1 LGILVALIVVFISSV
16 IITRASDAFETA
28 SDYLGRNLTD
38 GVKGATINAIGS
50 SMPELFTTLI
60 FLVVLNDADG
70 FAGGIGTTAG
80 SAIFNGMIIPAL
92 VGIVVITSR
101 IAKNIHLS
109 RKVILRDGLTLIAA
123 EIALIFLL
131 NSTELSAWHGV
142 VLMTMYALYVVL
154 LLGSMSKRSVSDSSA
169 ALDNT
174 PSDNHEELEES
185 TENKR
190 SLLKSVFLFAWVD
203 LEAWF
208 VGNKDLNKK
217 RAWLLLISSTLL
229 TGLSCHWLVESC
241 IWLGSDTYEFAGF
254 SLQGLGLPIYFLS
267 VIIASAATSL
277 PDTILSLKD
286 AKKGNYN
293 DAISNALG
301 SNIFDICFALGLPLF
316 LYSIVNGPI
325 TLSAE
330 VAQNVSELRIF
341 LVLLTIGS
349 FFIFYF
355 GRKFGLIKCILLLA
369 LYIIF
374 VLFIVGDTLNWTM
387 VDGLKDL
394 LLSINS
400 WIKRF

>member
-1 LGILVALIVVFISSV
+1 MGILVALIVVFISSV

-92 VGIVVITSR
+92 VGIIVITSR
-101 IAKNIHLS
+101 VAKNIHLS
-109 RKVILRDGLTLIAA
+109 RKVILRDGLTLIVA

-131 NSTELSAWHGV
+131 NSSELSAWHGV

-154 LLGSMSKRSVSDSSA
+154 LLGSMSKKKVQTQAPVNYESEDE
-169 ALDNT
+169 N
-174 PSDNHEELEES
+174 NEEP
-185 TENKR
+185 KR
-190 SLLKSVFLFAWVD
+190 WWQNVFLFAWID

-208 VGNKDLNKK
+208 LGRHKINKT
-217 RAWLLLISSTLL
+217 RAWILLISSTLL
-229 TGLSCHWLVESC
+229 TGLACHWLVESC
-241 IWLGSDTYEFAGF
+241 IWLGSDTYKFLGF
-254 SLQGLGLPIYFLS
+254 TFSGLGLPIYFLS
-267 VIIASAATSL
+267 VIVASAATSL

-316 LYSIVNGPI
+316 LYSMVNGPI
-325 TLSAE
+325 TLSPE
-330 VAQNVSELRIF
+330 VAHNVSELRIF

-349 FFIFYF
+349 FLIFYL
-355 GRKFGLIKCILLLA
+355 GRTFGLLKCFLLLA
-369 LYIIF
+369 LYIVF

-387 VDGLKDL
+387 VDGLKNIL
-394 LLSINS
+394 LNTNN

>member
-1 LGILVALIVVFISSV
+1 MGILVALIVVFISSV

-92 VGIVVITSR
+92 VGIIVITSR
-101 IAKNIHLS
+101 VAKNIHLS
-109 RKVILRDGLTLIAA
+109 RKVILRDGLTLIVA

-131 NSTELSAWHGV
+131 NSSELSAWHGV

-154 LLGSMSKRSVSDSSA
+154 LLGSMSKKKVQTQAPVNYESEDE
-169 ALDNT
+169 N
-174 PSDNHEELEES
+174 NEEP
-185 TENKR
+185 KR
-190 SLLKSVFLFAWVD
+190 WWQNVFLFAWID

-208 VGNKDLNKK
+208 LGRHKINKT
-217 RAWLLLISSTLL
+217 RAWILLISSTLL
-229 TGLSCHWLVESC
+229 TGLACHWLVESC
-241 IWLGSDTYEFAGF
+241 IWLGSDNYKFLGF
-254 SLQGLGLPIYFLS
+254 TFSGLGLPIYFLS
-267 VIIASAATSL
+267 VIVASAATSL

-316 LYSIVNGPI
+316 LYSTVNGPI
-325 TLSAE
+325 TLSPE
-330 VAQNVSELRIF
+330 VAHNVSELRIF

-349 FFIFYF
+349 FLIFYL
-355 GRKFGLIKCILLLA
+355 GRTFGLLKCFLLLA
-369 LYIIF
+369 LYIVF

-387 VDGLKDL
+387 VDGLKNIL
-394 LLSINS
+394 LNTNN

>member
-1 LGILVALIVVFISSV
+1 MGILVALIVVFISSV

-101 IAKNIHLS
+101 IAKSISLS
-109 RKVILRDGLTLIAA
+109 RKVILRDGLTLIVC

-131 NSTELSAWHGV
+131 NTSELSAWHGV
-142 VLMTMYALYVVL
+142 ALMTMYALYVVL
-154 LLGSMSKRSVSDSSA
+154 LLGSMSKKKDEPATDISHETKA
-169 ALDNT
+169 KEEEPT
-174 PSDNHEELEES
+174 PGKAWRKHL
-185 TENKR
+185 
-190 SLLKSVFLFAWVD
+190 FLFAWLD

-208 VGNKDLNKK
+208 LGNKDISKSK
-217 RAWLLLISSTLL
+217 AWLLLLSSTAL
-229 TGLSCHWLVESC
+229 TGFACHWLVTSC
-241 IWLGSDTYEFAGF
+241 VWLGSDTYEFLGF
-254 SLQGLGLPIYFLS
+254 SLAGLGLPIYFLS

-325 TLSAE
+325 VLSPE
-330 VAQNVSELRIF
+330 VAENVSELRIF

-349 FFIFYF
+349 FLIFYF
-355 GRKFGLIKCILLLA
+355 GRKFGIMKCILLLV
-369 LYIIF
+369 LYVFF
-374 VLFIVGDTLNWTM
+374 VLFIVGDTLDWQM
-387 VDGLKDL
+387 VQGIKSMLVD
-394 LLSINS
+394 INF
-400 WIKRF
+400 WIKSL

>member
-1 LGILVALIVVFISSV
+1 MGVLVALIVVFISSV

-28 SDYLGRNLTD
+28 SDYIGRNLTD

-101 IAKNIHLS
+101 IAKNITLS
-109 RKVILRDGLTLIAA
+109 RKVILRDGLSLIAA
-123 EIALIFLL
+123 EIVLIFLL
-131 NSTELSAWHGV
+131 NSNELSAWHGV
-142 VLMTMYALYVVL
+142 VLMTIYGLYVVL
-154 LLGSMSKRSVSDSSA
+154 LLSSMSKNKTSELATEVSY
-169 ALDNT
+169 
-174 PSDNHEELEES
+174 
-185 TENKR
+185 TETADTEVSEQR
-190 SLLKSVFLFAWVD
+190 KSIFKNVFLFAWID
-203 LEAWF
+203 LEAWII
-208 VGNKDLNKK
+208 GDKK
-217 RAWLLLISSTLL
+217 LTQANAWVLLISSTLL
-229 TGLSCHWLVESC
+229 TGLACHWLVESC

-325 TLSAE
+325 TLSTE

-355 GRKFGLIKCILLLA
+355 GRKFGLIKCILLLI
-369 LYIIF
+369 LYVIF
-374 VLFIVGDTLNWTM
+374 VLFIVGDTLNWTI
-387 VDGLKDL
+387 VDGLKDT
-394 LLSINS
+394 LLSINN
-400 WIKRF
+400 WIKNF